1 MKPDTFEKLFTKC
14 QEASFLSSEKNS
26 FKIPFYIIPYEPKE
40 EKSVSQQI
48 AMVTR
53 RLKEV
58 NIEILVLDLF
68 TLCIDLLK
76 AQDLLEEIFELEK
89 EEDAAYF
96 LDAFDSALNDDI
108 ITDHIQRLITEANP
122 DVVFIQG
129 VGKIYPFKK
138 INPLI
143 NSLHSKTEGKPIV
156 FFYPGIYDGNSFKLF
171 GLQSGDS
178 NDLFK
183 SNYYQ
188 AYNLE

>member
-1 MKPDTFEKLFTKC
+1 MKADTFEKLYAKC
-14 QEASFLSSEKNS
+14 QGESFLSPEKNS
-26 FKIPFYIIPYEPKE
+26 YKIPFYIIPYEPRE
-40 EKSVSQQI
+40 EKVVSRQVGMI
-48 AMVTR
+48 TK

-58 NIEILVLDLF
+58 NINILVLDLF
-68 TLCIDLLK
+68 SLCIDLLK
-76 AQDLLEEIFELEK
+76 EQDLLEDIFDLEK
-89 EEDAAYF
+89 DEDASYF

-108 ITDHIQRLITEANP
+108 ITDHIQMCIRDANP

-156 FFYPGIYDGNSFKLF
+156 FFYPGVYDGNSFKLF
-171 GLQSGDS
+171 GLHSDDRS
-178 NDLFK
+178 DLFK

>member
-1 MKPDTFEKLFTKC
+1 MKADTFDRLFKKC
-14 QEASFLSSEKNS
+14 QEPLFLSPEQNS
-26 FKIPFYIIPYEPKE
+26 YKIPFYIIPYEPKE
-40 EKSVSQQI
+40 EKDVSQQVG
-48 AMVTR
+48 MTSK
-53 RLKEV
+53 RLNEV
-58 NIEILVLDLF
+58 NINVLVLDLF
-68 TLCIDLLK
+68 MLCIELLK
-76 AQDLLEEIFELEK
+76 EQDLLEDIFELEK
-89 EEDAAYF
+89 DEEAAYF

-108 ITDHIQRLITEANP
+108 ITDHIQTSIREAKP

-156 FFYPGIYDGNSFKLF
+156 FFYPGLYDGNSFKLF
-171 GLQSGDS
+171 GLQSDDS
-178 NDLFK
+178 SNLFK

>member
-1 MKPDTFEKLFTKC
+1 MKPDTFERLYKTC
-14 QEASFLSSEKNS
+14 QDESFLSPEKND

-40 EKSVSQQI
+40 ESAVSKQI
-48 AMVTR
+48 SMLTK
-53 RLKEV
+53 RLREANK
-58 NIEILVLDLF
+58 NILVIDLF
-68 TLCIDLLK
+68 VLCIDLLK
-76 AQDLLEEIFELEK
+76 EQELLEAIFDLEK

-108 ITDHIQRLITEANP
+108 VTGHIYRLIKGSNP

-156 FFYPGIYDGNSFKLF
+156 FFYPGVYDGNSFKLF
-171 GLQSGDS
+171 GLQHGSDA
-178 NDLFK
+178 DLFK

>member
-1 MKPDTFEKLFTKC
+1 MKSDTFERLFEKC
-14 QEASFLSSEKNS
+14 QEQSFLSPEQNS
-26 FKIPFYIIPYEPKE
+26 YKIPFYIIPYEPKQ
-40 EKSVSQQI
+40 EKEVSQQI
-48 AMVTR
+48 GMIAK
-53 RLKEV
+53 RLKEI
-58 NIEILVLDLF
+58 NINILVLDLF
-68 TLCIDLLK
+68 SLCIDLLK
-76 AQDLLEEIFELEK
+76 EQDLLEDIFELEK
-89 EEDAAYF
+89 DEDASYF

-108 ITDHIQRLITEANP
+108 ITDHIQRLILDANP
-122 DVVFIQG
+122 DVVFIRG

-143 NSLHSKTEGKPIV
+143 NSLHSKTEGKPII

-171 GLQSGDS
+171 GLQSNRS

>member
-1 MKPDTFEKLFTKC
+1 MKSDTFKRLFEKC
-14 QEASFLSSEKNS
+14 QEPSFLSPEQNS
-26 FKIPFYIIPYEPKE
+26 YKIPFYIIPYKPED
-40 EKSVSQQI
+40 EKGVSQQI
-48 AMVTR
+48 GMIAK

-58 NIEILVLDLF
+58 NVNILVLDLF
-68 TLCIDLLK
+68 SLCIDLLK
-76 AQDLLEEIFELEK
+76 EQDLLEDIFELEK
-89 EEDAAYF
+89 DEDASYF

-108 ITDHIQRLITEANP
+108 ITDHIQMLIRNANP

-143 NSLHSKTEGKPIV
+143 NSLHSKTEGKPII

-171 GLQSGDS
+171 GLQGDSS

>member
-1 MKPDTFEKLFTKC
+1 MKTDTFERLYVKC
-14 QEASFLSSEKNS
+14 QEESFLKSEKNS
-26 FKIPFYIIPYEPKE
+26 YKIPFYIIPYEPKE
-40 EKSVSQQI
+40 EKVVSRQVG
-48 AMVTR
+48 MVTK

-58 NIEILVLDLF
+58 NINILTLDLF

-76 AQDLLEEIFELEK
+76 EQDLLEDIFDLEK
-89 EEDAAYF
+89 DEEGSYF
-96 LDAFDSALNDDI
+96 LDAFDSALNDEI
-108 ITDHIQRLITEANP
+108 ITDHIETLIQKANP

-171 GLQSGDS
+171 GLHGDS
-178 NDLFK
+178 ANDLFK